1 MKLMVENLVK
11 TYDDKLILDNIN
23 INIEDSSAIALIG
36 ASGAGK
42 STLLRLLSLIETPDN
57 GKICVNDHHL
67 DQIDADEYYKHIG
80 FVFQSHTLFPH
91 LSVLRNI
98 TLILEKVHKKSKEE
112 AESIALELLNKFD
125 LGEHINKTANQLSG
139 GQSQRV
145 SIVRSLAIAPEVLFL
160 DEPTSA
166 LDPVLTQEVL
176 ATILKL
182 REENMKFV
190 IVTHE
195 ILFAKKAAD
204 YIIFMENGKIIEQGD
219 VSILDNPK
227 TPELIKYLSNVFLWD

>member
-1 MKLMVENLVK
+1 MELKINKINKNYE
-11 TYDDKLILDNIN
+11 DKEILIDIN
-23 INIEDSSAIALIG
+23 AHIKGKEAIAIIG
-36 ASGAGK
+36 PSGAGK
-42 STLLRLLSLIETPDN
+42 STLLRLLSKIEEPDS
-57 GKICVNDHHL
+57 GKICVNNNHL
-67 DQIDADEYYKHIG
+67 DEVDAQTYYKQIG

-91 LSVLRNI
+91 LSVIRNI
-98 TLILEKVHKKSKEE
+98 TLVLEQVHKISKEE
-112 AESIALELLNKFD
+112 ANNIAIELLNNFE
-125 LGEHINKTANQLSG
+125 LGDHIHKTASQLSG

-145 SIVRSLAIAPEVLFL
+145 SIVRSLAIKPEVLFL

-176 ATILKL
+176 NTILKL
-182 REENMKFV
+182 REQNTDFV

-204 YIIFMENGKIIEQGD
+204 YIIFMKDGKIVEMGD

-227 TPELIKYLSNVFLWD
+227 SDELKDYLSNVFMS

>member
-1 MKLMVENLVK
+1 MRLKIENLDK
-11 TYDDKLILDNIN
+11 TYDGKIILNNIN
-23 INIEDSSAIALIG
+23 LDIENRSGIALIG

-42 STLLRLLSLIETPDN
+42 STLLRLLSMIEKPDN
-57 GKICVNDHHL
+57 GNIYVNEHFLEDTNPE
-67 DQIDADEYYKHIG
+67 EYYKQIG

-98 TLILEKVHKKSKEE
+98 TIILEKVHNKTIEE
-112 AESIALELLNKFD
+112 SEEIALKLLRKFN
-125 LGEHINKTANQLSG
+125 LEEHINKIPKQLSG

-145 SIVRSLAIAPEVLFL
+145 SIVRSLALNPEVMFL

-176 ATILKL
+176 QTILKL
-182 REENMKFV
+182 REEHMNFV

-204 YIIFMENGKIIEQGD
+204 YIIFMEDGKIIEAGD
-219 VSILDNPK
+219 VSILDNPQ
-227 TPELIKYLSNVFLWD
+227 TDELKKYLSNVFMW

>member
-1 MKLMVENLVK
+1 MKLTVENLNK
-11 TYDDKLILDNIN
+11 TYDGKVILEDIN
-23 INIEDSSAIALIG
+23 LHIENRSGIAIIG

-42 STLLRLLSLIETPDN
+42 STLLRLLSMIETPDS
-57 GKICVNDHHL
+57 GTIHVNDHNL
-67 DQIDADEYYKHIG
+67 AEMAVDEYYKSIG

-91 LSVLRNI
+91 LSVIRNI
-98 TLILEKVHKKSKEE
+98 TLILEKVHGKTIG
-112 AESIALELLNKFD
+112 ESEKIAMKLLKKFD
-125 LGEHINKTANQLSG
+125 LAEHVHKTANQLSG

-145 SIVRSLAIAPEVLFL
+145 SIVRSLALSPELMFL

-176 ATILKL
+176 QTILKL
-182 REENMKFV
+182 RDEHMNFI

-204 YIIFMENGKIIEQGD
+204 YIIFMKDGKIIEMGD
-219 VSILDNPK
+219 VSILENPE
-227 TPELIKYLSNVFLWD
+227 TEELKDYLSNVFLW

>member
-1 MKLMVENLVK
+1 ME
-11 TYDDKLILDNIN
+11 LILKGICHKYDGKVILDDIN
-23 INIEDSSAIALIG
+23 IDISNKSAIAIIG
-36 ASGAGK
+36 PSGAGK
-42 STLLRLLSLIETPDN
+42 STLLRLLSKIEEPDMGTIYLN
-57 GKICVNDHHL
+57 GIDVNNVIAED
-67 DQIDADEYYKHIG
+67 YYKKIG

-98 TLILEKVHKKSKEE
+98 TLILEKVHHKSIDE
-112 AESIALELLNKFD
+112 ANKIAMVLLEKFD
-125 LGEHINKTANQLSG
+125 LLEHINKPPSQLSG

-145 SIVRSLAIAPEVLFL
+145 SIVRSISLDPEVLFL

-176 ATILKL
+176 KTIIKL
-182 REENMKFV
+182 REEQMKFI

-204 YIIFMENGKIIEQGD
+204 YIIFMEDGKIVEHGNVD
-219 VSILDNPK
+219 ILDNPSSEQLK
-227 TPELIKYLSNVFLWD
+227 TFLSNVFMW